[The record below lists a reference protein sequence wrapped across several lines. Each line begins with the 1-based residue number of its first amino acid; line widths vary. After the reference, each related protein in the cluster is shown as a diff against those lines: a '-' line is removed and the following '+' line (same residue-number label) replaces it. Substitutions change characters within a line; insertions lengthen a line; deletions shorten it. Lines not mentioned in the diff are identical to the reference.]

1 MPKPAKQMNDRLRSF
16 CEGILSGKDKK
27 EAYTDAGY
35 KSTWPATSASMALA
49 NPVVQEYLEE
59 RRAEIRERTNVDAE
73 KVIAEIATIAF
84 ADIRDVATWTE
95 SGVLFVPSG
104 ELEDHEAKAIASV
117 KSRRRVH
124 RDKEGGETE
133 VTELEVKLH
142 PKLDALEKLSKHLG
156 LYQKDAVN
164 VKDRQTDLLATVL
177 WRYIM
182 ALHLEQGMT
191 FAEAK
196 LRAEKNPEEVEAWGR
211 EVKLL
216 KEP

>member
-1 MPKPAKQMNDRLRSF
+1 
-16 CEGILSGKDKK
+16 
-27 EAYTDAGY
+27 
-35 KSTWPATSASMALA
+35 
-49 NPVVQEYLEE
+49 
-59 RRAEIRERTNVDAE
+59 VDAE